1 MPAFELIEDR
11 NADYARTAATSL
23 IVENCWNG
31 RVVTGAV
38 KAVPL
43 NKLIGIHGRLSMDGK
58 DVGEGLAEDPA
69 ATLAWLANLL
79 ADRGRDLKAG
89 MVVIT
94 GSLIATVSIARGQ
107 RALFSVDGLGE
118 VAMEVV

>member
-1 MPAFELIEDR
+1 
-11 NADYARTAATSL
+11 
-23 IVENCWNG
+23 
-31 RVVTGAV
+31 
-38 KAVPL
+38 
-43 NKLIGIHGRLSMDGK
+43 
-58 DVGEGLAEDPA
+58 
-69 ATLAWLANLL
+69 
-79 ADRGRDLKAG
+79 

>member
-38 KAVPL
+38 RY
-43 NKLIGIHGRLSMDGK
+43 H
-58 DVGEGLAEDPA
+58 
-69 ATLAWLANLL
+69 
-79 ADRGRDLKAG
+79 
-89 MVVIT
+89 
-94 GSLIATVSIARGQ
+94 SI
-107 RALFSVDGLGE
+107 S
-118 VAMEVV
+118 